1 MNISDLDPFANAC
14 TIAQACSQVWR
25 KNHMPEN
32 SVAIIPPEGYPNQ
45 KKYSIKAVRWIQGM
59 ARKNHIK
66 IRHALNGGEQKVCGH
81 YVDGFDP
88 ETKTV
93 YEFHGC
99 YWHGCPKHFP
109 DRTKINTYS
118 CLTMYELFKQTVE
131 KTEKIE
137 KSWISSDR
145 NVGMR
150 VRQTVS
156 RRSRLQENGG
166 CRIYQLGPIDFNTRN
181 KVLTA
186 KLLRQG
192 YRYHKLRK
200 AFSKFYRRHF
210 DIVSKYN
217 VGLKTLLL
225 QGLSEPEFYG
235 DLVYKFRKIIGKID
249 FPYHFK
255 KIIVRYKKIGYN
267 INVMRQ
273 TACLVVNP
281 IKVNS
286 FAYLF
291 NCTMVGRTSD

>member
-1 MNISDLDPFANAC
+1 MRLTVRTMYTFAMQKA
-14 TIAQACSQVWR
+14 
-25 KNHMPEN
+25 
-32 SVAIIPPEGYPNQ
+32 
-45 KKYSIKAVRWIQGM
+45 KKYTKSCDFPFLDGDVPRSASYGVYISQLIRF
-59 ARKNHIK
+59 ARVSSH
-66 IRHALNGGEQKVCGH
+66 
-81 YVDGFDP
+81 VD
-88 ETKTV
+88 
-93 YEFHGC
+93 
-99 YWHGCPKHFP
+99 
-109 DRTKINTYS
+109 
-118 CLTMYELFKQTVE
+118 
-131 KTEKIE
+131 
-137 KSWISSDR
+137 
-145 NVGMR
+145 
-150 VRQTVS
+150 
-156 RRSRLQENGG
+156 
-166 CRIYQLGPIDFNTRN
+166 DFNTRN

-217 VGLKTLLL
+217 VGLKTRLL

-235 DLVYKFRKIIGKID
+235 DLVYKFRKIIGKND

-273 TACLVVNP
+273 TACLIVNP

-291 NCTMVGRTSD
+291 NCTTVGRTSD